1 MKAVFSYL
9 LLGLIRLIALLPFSV
24 LYVVSDGLFLLIY
37 RLLKYR
43 VKVTRKN
50 LRMAFP
56 EKSDHELSRIERA
69 FYRHLCDIMVETI
82 KSFSISEAELR
93 RRMKLANPELLESF
107 YQRGIPLIGIT
118 GHYGN
123 WEWAAISLALQSRFE
138 ALGLYLPLK
147 DPVFNKAM
155 MRSRSR
161 FRLNLVSVKEIS
173 EVMAQSAERLSMWGF
188 VVDQSPGKPEKALWV
203 DFLHQETPVAV
214 GTEKYARTYN
224 KGVVFGRIRKL
235 KRGYY
240 TLEYEVVCELGSS
253 TTEAEITRKHTAIL
267 ERIIAEQPEYWLWTH
282 KRWKHRRPTGLPLY
296 PAYPL

>member
-1 MKAVFSYL
+1 VFSYL
-9 LLGLIRLIALLPFSV
+9 LLGLIRLIALLPFRV

-37 RLLKYR
+37 RLLRYR

-56 EKSDHELSRIERA
+56 QKPQHELDRIERA

-93 RRMKLANPELLESF
+93 KRMKLVNPELLDSF

-147 DPVFNKAM
+147 APVFNKAM

-161 FRLNLVSVKEIS
+161 FRLSLVSVKEIS
-173 EVMAQSAERLSMWGF
+173 EVMAQSAERLTMWGF

-240 TLEYEVVCELGSS
+240 TLEYEVVCELGEP
-253 TTEAEITRKHTAIL
+253 TAEAEITRKHTAIL

-282 KRWKHRRPTGLPLY
+282 KRWKHRRPQGLPLY
-296 PAYPL
+296 PAYRL

>member
-1 MKAVFSYL
+1 
-9 LLGLIRLIALLPFSV
+9 
-24 LYVVSDGLFLLIY
+24 
-37 RLLKYR
+37 
-43 VKVTRKN
+43 
-50 LRMAFP
+50 MAFP
-56 EKSDHELSRIERA
+56 QKPQHELDRIERA

-93 RRMKLANPELLESF
+93 KRMKLVNPELLDSF

-147 DPVFNKAM
+147 APVFNKAM

-161 FRLNLVSVKEIS
+161 FRLSLVSVKEIS
-173 EVMAQSAERLSMWGF
+173 EVMAQSAERLTMWGF

-240 TLEYEVVCELGSS
+240 TLEYEVVCELGGP
-253 TTEAEITRKHTAIL
+253 TAEAEITRKHTAIL

-282 KRWKHRRPTGLPLY
+282 KRWKHRRPQGLPLY
-296 PAYPL
+296 PAYRL

>member
-1 MKAVFSYL
+1 MFSYL
-9 LLGLIRLIALLPFSV
+9 LLGLIRLIALLPFRV

-37 RLLKYR
+37 RLLRYR

-56 EKSDHELSRIERA
+56 QKPQHELDRIERA

-93 RRMKLANPELLESF
+93 KRMKLVNPELLDSF

-147 DPVFNKAM
+147 APVFNKAM

-161 FRLNLVSVKEIS
+161 FRLSLVSVKEIS
-173 EVMAQSAERLSMWGF
+173 EVMAQSAERLTMWGF

-240 TLEYEVVCELGSS
+240 TLEYEVVCELGEP
-253 TTEAEITRKHTAIL
+253 TAEAEITRKHTAIL

-282 KRWKHRRPTGLPLY
+282 KRWKHRRPQGLPLY
-296 PAYPL
+296 PAYRL